1 MRVKPLSTVLKC
13 LNLLET
19 VAERPSSVRISELA
33 RMIGES
39 RATTYQ
45 RLHTLAEAGWLERL
59 PDGSYRLSVRASHI
73 GAAAMR
79 QAGFEQR
86 SQFILDELASD
97 LGEAV
102 SLVLLEQEKLVIA
115 LRAESQSILR
125 ADLQVG
131 AELSFKD
138 SASGIIWLAFGPQDL
153 LERVKNAGHAL
164 PSKKSI
170 AQAIDEKVSI
180 GGGGKTLPGISAIAV
195 PVFHLNGQCIGSL
208 STTSPESRFRPEEF
222 LPAMRRAALQLT
234 ELSAGRPT

>member
-180 GGGGKTLPGISAIAV
+180 GGGWENPARNISDCCPGFSFEWTMYRFTFYDQSGVQISTGRIPSRHAPGCVAV
-195 PVFHLNGQCIGSL
+195 N
-208 STTSPESRFRPEEF
+208 
-222 LPAMRRAALQLT
+222 
-234 ELSAGRPT
+234 